1 MDKSDHVD
9 PSKIVQHLLIND
21 PFSQWMG
28 VEIEDVK
35 EGFCK
40 VSCTVRDEM
49 LNGFEVTHGGIL
61 FSLADTALAFS
72 AATYGRVALALD
84 NSISFTKKS
93 TTGSRLIASSK
104 CINITHKTGVFECR
118 VTNSSDEL
126 LAIMKATVYR
136 TSEEF
141 KL

>member
-1 MDKSDHVD
+1 MDKSDQHD
-9 PSKIVQHLLIND
+9 PSKIVRHLLKND

-28 VEIEDVK
+28 VEILEVK

-40 VSCTVRDEM
+40 IGCSVRVEM
-49 LNGFEVTHGGIL
+49 LNGFDVTHGGIL

-84 NSISFTKKS
+84 NSISFTKTS
-93 TTGSRLIASSK
+93 SAGNELNATSK
-104 CINITHKTGVFECR
+104 CINLTHKTGVFECR
-118 VTNSSDEL
+118 ITNSSDEL
-126 LAIMKATVYR
+126 LAVMKATVYR
-136 TSEEF
+136 TSEEI